1 MNNKNTIL
9 GYQVEYKVIPEH
21 KVVIAS
27 MKGTWRAAFELF
39 TQKYIGPVTAQFS
52 ITDKWEYCKKNRLIM
67 PNSFKA
73 IAHCCDEDVFD
84 AEKGK
89 EIAYNKLAD
98 KFCNSLY
105 KRMGVIASYF
115 DFISN
120 KYYADRLNHYQ
131 R

>member
-9 GYQVEYKVIPEH
+9 GYHVEYKVIPEH

-27 MKGTWRAAFELF
+27 IKGTWRAAFELF
-39 TQKYIGPVTAQFS
+39 TQKYIAPVTTQFVV
-52 ITDKWEYCKKNRLIM
+52 TDEWRFCKKNRLLM

-73 IAHCCDEDVFD
+73 IAHCCDGDVFD

-105 KRMGVIASYF
+105 KRMGVIVSYF
-115 DFISN
+115 DLISYN
-120 KYYADRLNHYQ
+120 YYTDRLNYDQ